1 MSRPWD
7 ASRDGGDA
15 SLLAACLAGDEL
27 AWATLVGRY
36 TRLIFSIARKSGLN
50 EDDAA
55 DVVQNVFT
63 IVLRRLEALQQPE
76 RFSSWLITTSHRE
89 SWRVGRG
96 RLETSSDDAIEPVD
110 PTPLTEHQIIGL
122 EHAALV
128 QQAVERLDDRCR
140 QLIESLFLA
149 DDRLTYD
156 DISRHLGIAVGSI
169 GPIRARCLKRLR
181 DQLQNVGVVDAD
193 L

>member
-15 SLLAACLAGDEL
+15 SLLAACLVGDEQ
-27 AWATLVGRY
+27 AWATLVERY

-50 EDDAA
+50 EEDAA

-96 RLETSSDDAIEPVD
+96 RLDTSSDDAIEPVD
-110 PTPLTEHQIIGL
+110 PQPPTDHQVIEL
-122 EHAALV
+122 EHATLV
-128 QQAVERLDDRCR
+128 QEAVRQLDDRCR

-149 DDRLTYD
+149 DDRPSYD
-156 DISRHLGIAVGSI
+156 EISQHLGIAVGSI

-181 DQLQNVGVVDAD
+181 AQLQTVGVVDASV
-193 L
+193 